1 MLLQLLAH
9 PCTSSKPLSGAAS
22 AWALLGVALLTGCG
36 GGGGGGPAPAPSP
49 VTSFPVSAV
58 VASLSVKGGAFS
70 GSRVDAEGNQFK
82 LNVVYAADAAG
93 RFTRK
98 ETLLTNGVS
107 GTPVSIGF
115 NFNPAV
121 ALFSIVGWTDAKGT
135 AAVLNEANALPATA
149 TVGTSGAWFA
159 GSVSA
164 PGQETLLLTHRWS
177 LEAVSDTTA
186 NLCLQMGY
194 LSGLTGTSD
203 TDCFRIDASG
213 TIQAFKSTK
222 ELRKSTL
229 VVQHVYQ

>member
-1 MLLQLLAH
+1 MKQQTHCTAWMGLAI
-9 PCTSSKPLSGAAS
+9 L
-22 AWALLGVALLTGCG
+22 LLTGCG
-36 GGGGGGPAPAPSP
+36 GGGSAPSAPPP

-58 VASLSVKGGAFS
+58 VTSLATKGGAFS

-82 LNVVYAADAAG
+82 LNVVYAADGTG

-107 GTPVSIGF
+107 GSPVSIGF
-115 NFNPAV
+115 NFNPTA
-121 ALFSIVGWTDAKGT
+121 ALFSILGWTDAKGT
-135 AAVLNEANALPATA
+135 AAVLNENNALPAMA
-149 TVGTSGAWFA
+149 SIGSSGAWFA
-159 GSVSA
+159 GSVSGPA
-164 PGQETLLLTHRWS
+164 QETLLLTYRWS
-177 LEAVSDTTA
+177 LEAVSDSTA

-222 ELRKSTL
+222 ELRKSSL
-229 VVQHVYQ
+229 VTQHVYQ

>member
-1 MLLQLLAH
+1 MKQLTH
-9 PCTSSKPLSGAAS
+9 CT
-22 AWALLGVALLTGCG
+22 AWMGLGILLLTACG
-36 GGGGGGPAPAPSP
+36 GGGGSAPPAPPP

-58 VASLSVKGGAFS
+58 VSGLAAKGGAFS

-82 LNVVYAADAAG
+82 LNVVYAAEAAG

-98 ETLLTNGVS
+98 ETLLTNGVA

-115 NFNPAV
+115 NFNPAA
-121 ALFSIVGWTDAKGT
+121 ALFSILGWTDAKGV
-135 AAVLNEANALPATA
+135 AAVLSETNGLPAMA
-149 TVGTSGAWFA
+149 TVGSSGAWFA

-164 PGQETLLLTHRWS
+164 PGQETLLLTYRWS

-213 TIQAFKSTK
+213 SIQAFKSAK